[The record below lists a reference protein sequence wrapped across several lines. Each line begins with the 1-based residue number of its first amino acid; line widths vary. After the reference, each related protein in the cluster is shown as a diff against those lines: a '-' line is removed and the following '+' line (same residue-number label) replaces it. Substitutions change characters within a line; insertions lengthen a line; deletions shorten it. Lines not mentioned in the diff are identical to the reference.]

1 MIIEE
6 LFVFLQGVRGWY
18 FTSAAQ
24 ETLYQSRKFVPT
36 AIKRSEVRQSSEVF
50 KNAITLEF
58 PARHAFASTFLN
70 STPEAPTTLT
80 ILRKVDEA
88 VATYWKGRVVSAK
101 ADGSVIKIECESVFT
116 SLRRQ
121 GLRALYLRTCRH
133 GLYSSGCGISMAAHE
148 RRGVVQAVN
157 GQRIILTQSVGD
169 DLAGGIVKTQD
180 GALRYI
186 RAQNGAE
193 LLLSRAFEV
202 AVADALWIY
211 PGCDLQM
218 QTCINRF
225 NNLDNFG
232 GFPWIPSKTPFE
244 GNIAN

>member
-1 MIIEE
+1 MMIEE
-6 LFVFLQGVRGWY
+6 LFVFLQGARGWY

-24 ETLYQSRKFVPT
+24 EILYQSRKFVPT

-58 PARHAFASTFLN
+58 PARHTFAGNFLHSTA
-70 STPEAPTTLT
+70 EEVTTLT
-80 ILRKVDEA
+80 VLRKVDDA

-121 GLRALYLRTCRH
+121 GLRALYLRSCRH
-133 GLYSSGCGISMAAHE
+133 GLYSSGCGVSMAAHE
-148 RRGVVQAVN
+148 RRGTVQSVN
-157 GQRIILTQSVGD
+157 GQRVLLAQSVGN
-169 DLAGGIVKTQD
+169 DLAGGIIKTQD
-180 GALRYI
+180 GVPRYI

-193 LLLSRAFEV
+193 LLLSRALDI
-202 AVADALWIY
+202 AVGEAVFLY

-218 QTCINRF
+218 QTCINHF

-244 GNIAN
+244 GNIAT